1 MVLQVWPTWDQTGL
15 HVAYEL
21 NTLDTSALRTSTK
34 ALYMPLKAKKPVTV
48 TLSIITSLLAD
59 TYCRS
64 YKKWSQFE
72 LL

>member
-1 MVLQVWPTWDQTGL
+1 MVLQVWTTWDQTGL

-21 NTLDTSALRTSTK
+21 NTFDTSALRTSTK

-48 TLSIITSLLAD
+48 LQ
-59 TYCRS
+59 YCHS
-64 YKKWSQFE
+64 YKRWSQFE